1 MPGRRLAFEERTEIR
16 RRLADEE
23 TYREIGAALGRPA
36 STIQRE
42 VERNGGRGDYHPW
55 FAQARW
61 KQTRKR
67 PKPFKLEGS
76 GPLTPAVAA
85 EMLTKGLNVAECSV
99 TIRTYVRARRVGGD
113 ASAAG

>member
-16 RRLADEE
+16 RRLSDEE
-23 TYREIGAALGRPA
+23 TYREIGAALGRWP

-42 VERNGGRGDYHPW
+42 VERNGGRDDYHPW

-61 KQTRKR
+61 KETRKR

-76 GPLTPAVAA
+76 GPLARAVAA
-85 EMLTKGLNVAECSV
+85 RLKRSEE
-99 TIRTYVRARRVGGD
+99 RRVGKGR
-113 ASAAG
+113 